1 MTYEDSIKRLGE
13 ILNKLEKGGLPLDEA
28 LELYKEGV
36 SLSAECK
43 KQLEDAKLQVK
54 TISEENDEKGSF

>member
-1 MTYEDSIKRLGE
+1 MSFEKSINRLDE
-13 ILNKLEKGGLPLDEA
+13 IIASLDNDKLPLDEA

-43 KQLEDAKLQVK
+43 LSLESAKQQVK
-54 TISEENDEKGSF
+54 ILDSTEDQDDA